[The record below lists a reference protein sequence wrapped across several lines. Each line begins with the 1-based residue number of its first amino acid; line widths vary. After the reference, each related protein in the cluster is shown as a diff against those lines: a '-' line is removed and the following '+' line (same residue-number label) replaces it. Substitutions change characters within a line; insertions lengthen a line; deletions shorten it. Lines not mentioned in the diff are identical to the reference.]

1 MHISKANNQESL
13 LYVEYRFFFV
23 EYIMKIFVLLLYVL
37 LNISEVIYSNISKH
51 VTTNRF
57 QQQNVLTVQKTKTK
71 KQIVITDFSKVLNYR
86 K

>member
-13 LYVEYRFFFV
+13 LYVEYRFFLV